1 MWSFGTTF
9 TMANDREPKG
19 ESLPTAATT
28 ATAPAPESAAIDT
41 KLPETNAPLPIG
53 STRPDTRTPIFSQ
66 RSMKQLGLFFGGA
79 VFLSLSTLITRRAV
93 ARKLKVTQ
101 PRFFIPSNRP
111 VNKIDGDNS
120 LIAFEALSLATLNVF
135 GFGIMSTGGLSW
147 AFDVSTVDELRG
159 MARKTLGADG
169 SKTDEE
175 AEREVEEWVA
185 KMLFKKDPKD
195 MGEQK
200 PEKEA
205 EKTK

>member
-1 MWSFGTTF
+1 
-9 TMANDREPKG
+9 MANDRESKT
-19 ESLPTAATT
+19 ESP
-28 ATAPAPESAAIDT
+28 ATAPVPAPTSAAIDSR
-41 KLPETNAPLPIG
+41 LPETSTPLPIG
-53 STRPDTRTPIFSQ
+53 STRPDTRTPIFDP

-79 VFLSLSTLITRRAV
+79 VFLSLSSLITRRAV

-101 PRFFIPSNRP
+101 PRFFIPSNKP
-111 VNKIDGDNS
+111 VNKVDGDNS

-147 AFDVSTVDELRG
+147 AFDVSTADELRG

-195 MGEQK
+195 MGEQQ
-200 PEKEA
+200 PENEA